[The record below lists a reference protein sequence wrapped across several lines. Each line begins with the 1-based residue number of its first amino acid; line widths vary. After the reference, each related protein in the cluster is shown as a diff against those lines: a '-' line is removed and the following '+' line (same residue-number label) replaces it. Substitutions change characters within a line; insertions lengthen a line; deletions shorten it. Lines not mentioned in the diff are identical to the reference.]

1 MYAGCMQHVN
11 LVNGHTLDY
20 FLYLNGSIATLLAE
34 LLYLLF
40 IMGRRKYSLTDNKQ
54 KVNSA
59 NREVECLPGIWQ
71 AIQLVC

>member
-1 MYAGCMQHVN
+1 MDQV
-11 LVNGHTLDY
+11 
-20 FLYLNGSIATLLAE
+20 LAE

-59 NREVECLPGIWQ
+59 NREVECLPGMLQI
-71 AIQLVC
+71 IQLV

>member
-1 MYAGCMQHVN
+1 MDQV
-11 LVNGHTLDY
+11 
-20 FLYLNGSIATLLAE
+20 LAE

-59 NREVECLPGIWQ
+59 NREAECLPGMLQI
-71 AIQLVC
+71 IQLV